1 MAFRITTHRAKT
13 TKNGEAFSARHLD
26 RKFDISNAPH
36 IDPSRTYL
44 NRYMKFDVKE
54 DGTLSCEEPKNI
66 QAHEIS
72 VYKQLF
78 QTSLEARNK
87 KCVARRHKDER
98 KTIRQYY
105 ASPKS
110 CPDEY
115 LIYIGDKDNHAS
127 SETLYEATMKLI
139 SVLEKKYHGYLV
151 PLSASLHR
159 DERGIGEDEE
169 GSHIHFRCLW
179 KCDTPQGPKV
189 SISQG
194 MKEAGI
200 PLPQESAANSRYNN
214 RLISFTKEIRETFAD
229 ICEQDFGLE
238 IERVAKDPTKAGKD
252 LIIYQRDQALQDI
265 QQFEQKNAEIQA
277 EVAQSAQQAAKLQEE
292 VEVLSTRKSN
302 LTRALNR
309 LAEIFLPVHRL
320 FEKLGSIRIG
330 NRTVLDDIIQDADT
344 AKSYEA
350 LQKLAEWDER

>member
-1 MAFRITTHRAKT
+1 MALRITTHRAKT

-36 IDPSRTYL
+36 IDPSRTHL
-44 NRYMKFDVKE
+44 NRYMKFDIKE
-54 DGTLSCEEPKNI
+54 DGTLSYEKPEDI
-66 QAHEIS
+66 QTHEIS

-78 QTSLEARNK
+78 QKRLDAMNA
-87 KCVARRHKDER
+87 KCTARRHKEER
-98 KTIRQYY
+98 KTLRQYY

-139 SVLEKKYHGYLV
+139 TVLEKKYHGHLV

-179 KCDTPQGPKV
+179 KCDTPLGPKV
-189 SISQG
+189 SLSQG

-200 PLPQESAANSRYNN
+200 PLPQEGTANSRYNN
-214 RLISFTKEIRETFAD
+214 RLMSFTKEIRETFAD

-252 LIIYQRDQALQDI
+252 LVIYQRDQALQDI
-265 QQFEQKNAEIQA
+265 HDLKKKSAEIES
-277 EVAQSAQQAAKLQEE
+277 EVA
-292 VEVLSTRKSN
+292 VLTTRKSKMQ
-302 LTRALNR
+302 TALKR
-309 LAEIFLPVHRL
+309 LAELFLPLHSL
-320 FEKLGSIRIG
+320 FKYLKGVRIG
-330 NRTVLDDIIQDADT
+330 NHSVMDEIITRTDT
-344 AKSYEA
+344 AKSLDA
-350 LQKLAEWDER
+350 LKTLEELDESTR